1 MTIEEMKSRLVEN
14 EMEYIQ
20 DLVITDKYDE
30 LFEFVYLNCF
40 SNFKS
45 MSDEEIKE
53 QYEWRYGEDA
63 WVPKKCMWMY

>member
-1 MTIEEMKSRLVEN
+1 MTIEEIKARLVEN

-20 DLVITDKYDE
+20 DLVITNKYDE
-30 LFEFVYLNCF
+30 LFEYVYLNCF

-53 QYEWRYGEDA
+53 QYEWRYGEEA
-63 WVPKKCMWMY
+63 

>member
-1 MTIEEMKSRLVEN
+1 MKNRLVDN
-14 EMEYIQ
+14 EIDYLR

-53 QYEWRYGEDA
+53 QYEWRYGEEA
-63 WVPKKCMWMY
+63 

>member
-1 MTIEEMKSRLVEN
+1 MSIKEMKERIVDN
-14 EMEYIQ
+14 EIDYIREMVNR
-20 DLVITDKYDE
+20 DRYDD

-53 QYEWRYGEDA
+53 QYEWRYGEEA
-63 WVPKKCMWMY
+63 

>member
-1 MTIEEMKSRLVEN
+1 MTIEEMKDRLVDN
-14 EMEYIQ
+14 EIDQ
-20 DLVITDKYDE
+20 IKDLVIRDKYDE

-53 QYEWRYGEDA
+53 QYEWRYGEEA
-63 WVPKKCMWMY
+63 WEIK

>member
-1 MTIEEMKSRLVEN
+1 MTIEEIKARLVEN

-20 DLVITDKYDE
+20 DLVITNKYDE

-40 SNFKS
+40 SNFKD

-53 QYEWRYGEDA
+53 QYDWRYGEDE
-63 WVPKKCMWMY
+63 

>member
-1 MTIEEMKSRLVEN
+1 MTIEEIKARLVEN

-20 DLVITDKYDE
+20 DLVITNKYDE

-53 QYEWRYGEDA
+53 QYEWRYGEE
-63 WVPKKCMWMY
+63 V

>member
-1 MTIEEMKSRLVEN
+1 MTIEEIKARLVEN

-20 DLVITDKYDE
+20 DLVITNKYDE

-40 SNFKS
+40 SNFKD

-53 QYEWRYGEDA
+53 QYDWRYGEDA
-63 WVPKKCMWMY
+63 

>member
-1 MTIEEMKSRLVEN
+1 MTIEEIKARLVEN

-53 QYEWRYGEDA
+53 QYEWRYGEEA
-63 WVPKKCMWMY
+63 